1 MATTSQAS
9 KGCRERLAAALR
21 CTWVQLA
28 ATHLS
33 ARSPSVVAQHGDALI
48 LVLLGLPTAA
58 IEWQIATT
66 WSLPPWVPM
75 LCAVLVIVAIGA
87 SVIRPQLKEVAAAAT
102 VAVLYALPVVGGIAR
117 WHLIPS
123 PTALIGDGAYQMQL
137 ARNVLM
143 RGVDP
148 YGFNY
153 VGTGLE
159 RAPWNQP
166 FPNPSLHHLDY
177 WPGTIVLPLP
187 VQAGFQAVFGWWD
200 ERIWLLL
207 AAIAVWLL
215 LRRLVPGG
223 TGRMAAIAFFL
234 IPGHGLLAILGDN
247 DLPMVALLLGAALAI
262 GKRRFLLAALLIGLA
277 IATKQTSLIAVP
289 ILAAYAA
296 GQQVGW
302 RLFLRSTGV
311 AVAAVGVLL
320 APFVLWN
327 AGAFIADT
335 LLFNF
340 ASGAEA
346 YPIQGLGLS
355 SILLQAGII
364 HSARDSFPFLL
375 IQLPLVVAAWV
386 LAGRR
391 LIRYP
396 RASELILWCGVAF
409 FVFLFTNR
417 FAQQTYILLGV
428 ELILAGLLARLHN
441 SEDVRMVLVRPH
453 RFGDRLPPGP
463 RDLGGHGPSPAPG
476 EDARRHSVAD

>member
-1 MATTSQAS
+1 VRIVLRS
-9 KGCRERLAAALR
+9 R
-21 CTWVQLA
+21 CTRVDRW
-28 ATHLS
+28 
-33 ARSPSVVAQHGDALI
+33 HGDS
-48 LVLLGLPTAA
+48 LVLVILGLASGV
-58 IEWQIATT
+58 IDWQIVAA
-66 WSLPPWVPM
+66 WSLPQWIPV
-75 LCAVLVIVAIGA
+75 LCAVLITVVIGVSI
-87 SVIRPQLKEVAAAAT
+87 VWPRLKEMAAVAT
-102 VAVLYALPVVGGIAR
+102 VAVLYGLPVIGGIAR

-187 VQAGFQAVFGWWD
+187 LQAAFQGVLGWWD
-200 ERIWLLL
+200 ERIWMLL
-207 AAIAVWLL
+207 AAAAVWVL
-215 LRRLVPGG
+215 LRRLVPGAP
-223 TGRMAAIAFFL
+223 GRMAAVALFL
-234 IPGHGLLAILGDN
+234 IPGHSLLAILGDN
-247 DLPMVALLLGAALAI
+247 DLPMVAFLLGAALAI
-262 GKRRFLLAALLIGLA
+262 GRRRFFVAGLLLGLA
-277 IATKQTSLIAVP
+277 IATKQTSLVAVP
-289 ILAAYAA
+289 ILAAYAV

-302 RLFLRSTGV
+302 RLFLRSAGV
-311 AVAAVGVLL
+311 ALATVGALL
-320 APFVLWN
+320 APFLLWN

-340 ASGAEA
+340 AGGAEA

-355 SILLQAGII
+355 AILLQAGII
-364 HSARDSFPFLL
+364 HGARDAFPFLL
-375 IQLPLVVAAWV
+375 IQLPLVIAVWLLAW
-386 LAGRR
+386 RR
-391 LIRYP
+391 LIQHP

-417 FAQQTYILLGV
+417 FAQQTYVLLGV

-441 SEDVRMVLVRPH
+441 SKDVQLALLRPH
-453 RFGDRLPPGP
+453 RFAGWLPPRS
-463 RDLGGHGPSPAPG
+463 RDLGGDGHPPALG
-476 EDARRHSVAD
+476 EDDRWDSLAH

>member
-1 MATTSQAS
+1 MDLELPRGLRRAS
-9 KGCRERLAAALR
+9 PAGLVR
-21 CTWVQLA
+21 
-28 ATHLS
+28 
-33 ARSPSVVAQHGDALI
+33 HGDT
-48 LVLLGLPTAA
+48 LVLVILGLSSGL
-58 IEWQIATT
+58 IDWQIATT
-66 WSLPPWVPM
+66 WSLPAWIP
-75 LCAVLVIVAIGA
+75 LFGGALVTVAIGT
-87 SVIRPQLKEVAAAAT
+87 SFVRPQLKEVAAAVA

-117 WHLIPS
+117 WHLFPS

-137 ARNVLM
+137 ARNVLL

-187 VQAGFQAVFGWWD
+187 VQAAFQALLGWWD

-215 LRRLVPGG
+215 LRRLVPGVA
-223 TGRMAAIAFFL
+223 GRMAAIAFFL
-234 IPGHGLLAILGDN
+234 IPGHSLLAILGDN
-247 DLPMVALLLGAALAI
+247 DLPMVALLLGSALAI
-262 GKRRFLLAALLIGLA
+262 GKRRFLLAGLLIGLA
-277 IATKQTSLIAVP
+277 IATKQTSLIAFPV
-289 ILAAYAA
+289 LAAYAV
-296 GQQVGW
+296 GQRVGW
-302 RLFLRSTGV
+302 RLFLR
-311 AVAAVGVLL
+311 AAVVSIAVVCTLL
-320 APFVLWN
+320 APFVLWD
-327 AGAFIADT
+327 ARAFVADT

-364 HSARDSFPFLL
+364 HGARDAYPFLL
-375 IQLPLVVAAWV
+375 IQLPLVISAWL
-386 LAGRR
+386 LAWRR

-396 RASELILWCGVAF
+396 RASELILWCGVALF
-409 FVFLFTNR
+409 LFLFTNR

-428 ELILAGLLARLHN
+428 ELILVGLLARLHN
-441 SEDVRMVLVRPH
+441 SEHVRLVPVRPH
-453 RFGDRLPPGP
+453 RFGGWLPAGP
-463 RDLGGHGPSPAPG
+463 WDVGGDGPSPPPG
-476 EDARRHSVAD
+476 EDPQRHSVVG

>member
-1 MATTSQAS
+1 
-9 KGCRERLAAALR
+9 
-21 CTWVQLA
+21 
-28 ATHLS
+28 
-33 ARSPSVVAQHGDALI
+33 
-48 LVLLGLPTAA
+48 
-58 IEWQIATT
+58 
-66 WSLPPWVPM
+66 VP
-75 LCAVLVIVAIGA
+75 VI
-87 SVIRPQLKEVAAAAT
+87 
-102 VAVLYALPVVGGIAR
+102 GGIAR
-117 WHLIPS
+117 WHLMPS

-187 VQAGFQAVFGWWD
+187 VQAAFQGVLGWWD

-207 AAIAVWLL
+207 AAIAVWIL
-215 LRRLVPGG
+215 LRRLVSGAA
-223 TGRMAAIAFFL
+223 GRMAAIAFFL
-234 IPGHGLLAILGDN
+234 IPGHSLLAILGDN
-247 DLPMVALLLGAALAI
+247 DLPMVALLLSATLATANR
-262 GKRRFLLAALLIGLA
+262 KFLMAGLLMGLA

-289 ILAAYAA
+289 ILVAYAVA
-296 GQQVGW
+296 QNVGW
-302 RLFLRSTGV
+302 REFLRAAGV
-311 AVAAVGVLL
+311 AVASVCVLL

-327 AGAFIADT
+327 AGAFVADT

-340 ASGAEA
+340 AGGAEA

-355 SILLQAGII
+355 SILLEAGII
-364 HSARDSFPFLL
+364 HGARDAFPFLL
-375 IQLPLVVAAWV
+375 IQLPLVIAVWLLAW
-386 LAGRR
+386 RR

-396 RASELILWCGVAF
+396 RASELIVWSGLAF

-441 SEDVRMVLVRPH
+441 SVNDRLVVVRPH
-453 RFGDRLPPGP
+453 RFGGRLPAGP
-463 RDLGGHGPSPAPG
+463 RDLGSHGPSPTSG

>member
-1 MATTSQAS
+1 MLVD
-9 KGCRERLAAALR
+9 LAAPR
-21 CTWVQLA
+21 
-28 ATHLS
+28 
-33 ARSPSVVAQHGDALI
+33 ARAQTPSSVLIRHGDS
-48 LVLLGLPTAA
+48 LVLVILGLSSGL
-58 IEWQIATT
+58 IDWQIAIT
-66 WSLPPWVPM
+66 WSLPVWLPT
-75 LCAVLVIVAIGA
+75 LGAVVVAVIIGA
-87 SVIRPQLKEVAAAAT
+87 SVVRPRLKEFAAAAT
-102 VAVLYALPVVGGIAR
+102 VAVLYAGPVVGGIAR
-117 WHLIPS
+117 WHLVPS

-137 ARNVLM
+137 ARTVLM
-143 RGVDP
+143 RGIDP

-187 VQAGFQAVFGWWD
+187 LQAAFQGVLGWWD

-207 AAIAVWLL
+207 AAIAVFSLI
-215 LRRLVPGG
+215 RRLAPGQG
-223 TGRMAAIAFFL
+223 GRMAAIAFFL
-234 IPGHGLLAILGDN
+234 IPGHSLLAILGDN

-262 GKRRFLLAALLIGLA
+262 GKRRFLLAGLLIGLA

-289 ILAAYAA
+289 ILAAYAV
-296 GQQVGW
+296 GHQVGW
-302 RLFLRSTGV
+302 RTFLRAAGV
-311 AVAAVGVLL
+311 ALAAVVVLL

-327 AGAFIADT
+327 AHAFVADT

-364 HSARDSFPFLL
+364 HGARDAFPFLL
-375 IQLPLVVAAWV
+375 IQLPLVIAVWLLAWRW
-386 LAGRR
+386 LTRA
-391 LIRYP
+391 P
-396 RASELILWCGVAF
+396 RAAELILWCGVAF

-428 ELILAGLLARLHN
+428 ELILAGLLARLN
-441 SEDVRMVLVRPH
+441 NFEGVRLRSEKTTDGIRSLTERSKQTTDGMSAS
-453 RFGDRLPPGP
+453 LP
-463 RDLGGHGPSPAPG
+463 
-476 EDARRHSVAD
+476 